1 VRRLIINAD
10 DFGLTPGVN
19 RAIAEAHSQGIVTS
33 ATLMASAGAFDDA
46 VKLTRALP
54 QLSVGCHVILV
65 DGTPILEASK
75 ASSLIAGNSSAGTQF
90 RTSLS
95 SFAGCALSGRLKD
108 AEIEA
113 EATAQ
118 IRKLQAQGI
127 EVSHVDTHKHAHI
140 FPVVY
145 RPLLRA
151 ARSCGV
157 RAVRNP
163 FVPRTY
169 LGWSVLRQRPGLWV
183 RYLQVR
189 GLQSLRKGFLRA
201 VAKAGMVT
209 TDGSLGIVATGSL
222 DFEVFQTIMARLP
235 AGNWEFVSH
244 PGYSD
249 SDLDRVKTRL
259 RESRGEELKLLTSPE
274 ARDAIAKAGIQLC
287 SYAELVGDL
296 ALRETV

>member
-1 VRRLIINAD
+1 M
-10 DFGLTPGVN
+10 
-19 RAIAEAHSQGIVTS
+19 S
-33 ATLMASAGAFDDA
+33 ATLMANARAFDDA

-65 DGTPILEASK
+65 DGTPMLEK
-75 ASSLIAGNSSAGTQF
+75 AEVSSLIAGNSSGNEF
-90 RTSLS
+90 RSSLR
-95 SFAGCALSGRLKD
+95 SFAGAALSGRLKA

-140 FPVVY
+140 FPAVY

-169 LGWSVLRQRPGLWV
+169 LGLGVLRRRPSLWV

-189 GLQSLRKGFLRA
+189 FLQSLRKGFLRA
-201 VAKAGMVT
+201 VAEVGMVT
-209 TDGSLGIVATGSL
+209 TDGSVGIVATGSL
-222 DFEVFQTIMARLP
+222 DLELFRTIVARLP
-235 AGNWEFVSH
+235 AGNWEFVCH

-249 SDLDRVKTRL
+249 SDLDKLKTRL
-259 RESRGEELKLLTSPE
+259 RQSRLDELKLLIASE
-274 ARDAIAKAGIQLC
+274 ARAAITEGGIQLS
-287 SYAELVGDL
+287 SYAEFVADR
-296 ALRETV
+296 ALRGTA

>member
-1 VRRLIINAD
+1 MRRLIINAD

-19 RAIAEAHSQGIVTS
+19 RAIAEAHSRGIVTS
-33 ATLMASAGAFDDA
+33 ATLMANASAFDDA
-46 VKLTRALP
+46 VRLTRALP

-65 DGTPILEASK
+65 DGAPILETSK
-75 ASSLIAGNSSAGTQF
+75 ISSLITGNSSAATQF

-95 SFAGCALSGRLKD
+95 SFAVCAVSGRLND

-118 IRKLQAQGI
+118 IRKLQGHGI

-140 FPVVY
+140 FPAVY

-151 ARSCGV
+151 ARDCGV

-163 FVPRTY
+163 FVPSAY
-169 LGWSVLRQRPGLWV
+169 LGWGVLRQRPSLWV

-189 GLQSLRKGFLRA
+189 GLQSLRKGFLQA
-201 VAKAGMVT
+201 VAEAGMVT

-222 DFEVFQTIMARLP
+222 DLELFQSIIGRLP
-235 AGNWEFVSH
+235 PGNWEFVCH

-249 SDLDRVKTRL
+249 SDLDRLKTRL
-259 RESRGEELKLLTSPE
+259 RESRGEELRLLTSPE
-274 ARDAIAKAGIQLC
+274 ARAAITRGAIKLS
-287 SYAELVGDL
+287 SYAELVADS
-296 ALRETV
+296 ALHGTV

>member
-19 RAIAEAHSQGIVTS
+19 RAIADAHSQGIVTS
-33 ATLMASAGAFDDA
+33 ATLMASASAFDDA

-54 QLSVGCHVILV
+54 QLTVGCHVILV
-65 DGTPILEASK
+65 DGIPILETSK
-75 ASSLIAGNSSAGTQF
+75 VSSLIAGNSSNAEF
-90 RTSLS
+90 RSSLS
-95 SFAGCALSGRLKD
+95 SFAGHAVSGRLKD

-118 IRKLQAQGI
+118 VRKLQAHGI

-151 ARSCGV
+151 ARRCGV

-169 LGWSVLRQRPGLWV
+169 LGWSVLRQRPSLWV

-222 DFEVFQTIMARLP
+222 DLEVFQTSMARLP

-259 RESRGEELKLLTSPE
+259 RESRREELKLLTSPE
-274 ARDAIAKAGIQLC
+274 ARDAVTKAGIQLC

>member
-1 VRRLIINAD
+1 MRRLIINAD
-10 DFGLTPGVN
+10 DFGLTKGVN

-33 ATLMASAGAFDDA
+33 ATLMANASAFDDA

-65 DGTPILEASK
+65 DGTPVLETSK
-75 ASSLIAGNSSAGTQF
+75 ISSLVAGNSSNAEF
-90 RTSLS
+90 RSSLS
-95 SFAGCALSGRLKD
+95 SFASSALSGRLKD
-108 AEIEA
+108 AQIEA

-118 IRKLQAQGI
+118 IRTLQAHRI

-140 FPVVY
+140 FPAVY

-151 ARSCGV
+151 AQGCGV

-169 LGWSVLRQRPGLWV
+169 LGWGVLRQRPSLWV

-189 GLQSLRKGFLRA
+189 GLQSLRKGFLHA
-201 VAKAGMVT
+201 VAEAGMVT

-222 DFEVFQTIMARLP
+222 DLELFQTIVARLP
-235 AGNWEFVSH
+235 AGNWEFVCH

-249 SDLDRVKTRL
+249 SDLDRLKTRL
-259 RESRGEELKLLTSPE
+259 RQSRGEELKLLTSPE
-274 ARDAIAKAGIQLC
+274 ARAAITNGGIQLS
-287 SYAELVGDL
+287 SYAELVGHS
-296 ALRETV
+296 AVRGAV

>member
-1 VRRLIINAD
+1 
-10 DFGLTPGVN
+10 VN
-19 RAIAEAHSQGIVTS
+19 RAISEAYSQGIVTS
-33 ATLMASAGAFDDA
+33 TTLMANASAFEDA
-46 VKLTRALP
+46 VKLTRGLP

-65 DGTPILEASK
+65 DGASILEASK
-75 ASSLIAGNSSAGTQF
+75 VSSLIAGNSSTGTQF

-95 SFAGCALSGRLKD
+95 SFAGYALRGRLED

-118 IRKLQAQGI
+118 IRKLQAHGI

-140 FPVVY
+140 FPAVC

-151 ARSCGV
+151 ARRCGV

-169 LGWSVLRQRPGLWV
+169 LGWSVLRQRPRLWV
-183 RYLQVR
+183 RYLQVC
-189 GLQSLRKGFLRA
+189 GLQSLRKAFLRA
-201 VAKAGMVT
+201 VAEAGMVT

-222 DFEVFQTIMARLP
+222 DLELFQSIMARLP
-235 AGNWEFVSH
+235 AGTWEFVCH

-249 SDLDRVKTRL
+249 SDLDRLKTRL
-259 RESRGEELKLLTSPE
+259 RESRGEELKLLTSSE
-274 ARDAIAKAGIQLC
+274 ARAAITNGGIQLS
-287 SYAELVGDL
+287 SYPELVGIQ
-296 ALRETV
+296 RRGTV